1 MIEIVFDGAQVFAV
15 KSMIIQQTS
24 SWMLSLPVKGQETVM
39 KVTVDFKVCI
49 CTCFRAC
56 ATLLMTPLQCTIR
69 HFALITVN
77 LTFFGIDGQT
87 KSIGKVDLVEYYEN
101 SDQFKSIQGKLEPI
115 VDSAVMGSRRNGKTP
130 SYATGFF
137 WQVNLLSVRSV
148 E

>member
-1 MIEIVFDGAQVFAV
+1 M
-15 KSMIIQQTS
+15 
-24 SWMLSLPVKGQETVM
+24 
-39 KVTVDFKVCI
+39 
-49 CTCFRAC
+49 
-56 ATLLMTPLQCTIR
+56 LLMIPLQCIIR
-69 HFALITVN
+69 YFTLITVN

-137 WQVNLLSVRSV
+137 WQVNFLTQCEDQIECYDFSSSPLRCLSLLCAQ
-148 E
+148 